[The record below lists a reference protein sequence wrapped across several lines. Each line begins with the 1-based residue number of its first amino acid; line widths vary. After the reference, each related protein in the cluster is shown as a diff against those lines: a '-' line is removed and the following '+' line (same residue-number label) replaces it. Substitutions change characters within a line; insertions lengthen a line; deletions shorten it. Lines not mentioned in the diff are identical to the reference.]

1 MSKIFRKK
9 HGRISTSGNID
20 PDEIFLDSQNL
31 PGFDTNQFEG
41 RIEKPISKKTI
52 IGLGLFFTLI
62 TFIFLG
68 RVWNLQIT
76 NGQEYLDRSVK
87 NSLRHTLIFADRGI
101 IYDTNNNPLAW
112 NNSRE
117 QGQEFS
123 TREYKTDLGLATLFG
138 YVTYPKKDS
147 AGFYFDEEISGVDGL
162 ESIYDDYL
170 AGENGLKIIE
180 TNAVNEV
187 VSQSTTD
194 QPENGE
200 DLYLTIDE
208 EVQKAFHDSIKKIV
222 DENGFEGGGGVIMN
236 VENGDLAALVSYPEY
251 NSNVLNDGEDDEL
264 IASYIN
270 DNRNPFLNRITE
282 GLYTPGSI
290 IKPFI
295 AIAALQENIITPNKE
310 ILSTK
315 QMIIP
320 NPFNPELPSIFTDWK
335 AHGLVD
341 VRRALAMSSNIYFY
355 QVGGGYDALSPNESG
370 YNQQT
375 HFNNQEGL
383 GISRIEE
390 YLHKFGFGEKV
401 NLEGFNNQDGTIP
414 NPEWKRETFDDDWR
428 LGDTYFTSIGQYG
441 FQVTPIQ
448 VARAVSAIAN
458 DGKVIEPRIVKN
470 FKNPAENIREVD
482 IDQKYFDVVKQG
494 MRDAVEY
501 GTAKGLLYE
510 DLDIAAKTG
519 TAELGVS
526 KEKVNSWSTGFFP
539 YDNPKY
545 AFVIFLEKGDRKNL
559 IGGVA
564 AARGFF
570 DWARYNKP
578 EFLR

>member
-1 MSKIFRKK
+1 MSKFFRKK
-9 HGRISTSGNID
+9 HGRISTKGQID
-20 PDEIFLDSQNL
+20 PDEIFMDSQNL

-41 RIEKPISKKTI
+41 RIEKPISKKVI
-52 IGLGLFFTLI
+52 VGLGIFFTIVTLI
-62 TFIFLG
+62 FVG
-68 RVWNLQIT
+68 RIWNLQIA
-76 NGQEYLDRSVK
+76 NGEYYLDRSVK

-101 IYDTNNNPLAW
+101 IYDTNNKPLAW
-112 NNSRE
+112 NNPRE
-117 QGQEFS
+117 HNEQFS
-123 TREYKTDLGLATLFG
+123 TREYETDLGLATLFG

-170 AGENGLKIIE
+170 AGENGLRIIE
-180 TNAVNEV
+180 TNALNEI

-194 QPENGE
+194 SPENGK
-200 DLYLTIDE
+200 DLFLTIDA

-222 DENGFEGGGGVIMN
+222 DENGFEGGGGVIMD
-236 VENGDLAALVSYPEY
+236 VESGDLAALVSYPEY

-264 IASYIN
+264 IESYIN

-290 IKPFI
+290 IKPFV
-295 AIAALQENIITPNKE
+295 ALAALEEDVISPNKE

-315 QMIIP
+315 EMIVP
-320 NPFNPELPSIFTDWK
+320 NPYNPDLPSIFTDWK
-335 AHGLVD
+335 AHGMVD

-355 QVGGGYDALSPNESG
+355 QIGGGFES
-370 YNQQT
+370 
-375 HFNNQEGL
+375 QEGL

-390 YLHKFGFGEKV
+390 YLRKFGFGQAV
-401 NLEGFNNQDGTIP
+401 NVEGFNNQDGTIP
-414 NPEWKRETFDDDWR
+414 NPDWKQETFDDDWR
-428 LGDTYFTSIGQYG
+428 LGDTYFTAIGQYG

-448 VARAVSAIAN
+448 VARALSSVAN
-458 DGKVIEPRIVKN
+458 GGEIIEPRIVKN
-470 FKNPAENIREVD
+470 FKDSGDVKRQLEVD
-482 IDQKYFDVVKQG
+482 QQNLEIVRQG

-526 KEKVNSWSTGFFP
+526 KAKVNSWITGFFP

-545 AFVIFLEKGDRKNL
+545 SFVIFLEKGDRSNL

-570 DWARYNKP
+570 DWARHNKP
-578 EFLR
+578 EFLK